1 MNQAWRILAGLAAGL
16 AIGAIWDR
24 AAWPAIAAVTTGA
37 DAVGGLWLDALKMT
51 IVPLVFALIVS
62 GVMST
67 ANAAASGRITL
78 RSTIL
83 FAILLPAGA
92 AFAALVAPLLLALWP
107 IPPQA
112 ALALTSAAPAVD
124 PGSMASAGP
133 YSFLRALISP
143 NIVAAAAD
151 GAMLAIAVFALLF
164 GFAASRI
171 EAGRR
176 AALKSF
182 FDAIVEAMLVIV
194 HWVLVAAPLGVFAL
208 AFVVG
213 ARTGLDSLGAFGH
226 YVVIVSLTLVLLTLV
241 TYPLAA
247 WGGGFRLAAFARAM
261 IPAQSVAT
269 STQSSLASLPA
280 MIEAAR
286 GPLGLPPH
294 VVGIT
299 LPLAVSLFRFTSP
312 AGNLAVA
319 IYIAGLYGID
329 LTAWQLASG
338 VFVAAIVSVSAVGI
352 ASAVTFF
359 PLMAPICLAMG
370 LPIELIGLLIAVE
383 TIPDIFRTIGNV
395 TADVAVT
402 TVVAR
407 DRWLREPRPRS

>member
-1 MNQAWRILAGLAAGL
+1 MKEAWRILAGLVAGL
-16 AIGAIWDR
+16 ALGTIWDA
-24 AAWPAIAAVTTGA
+24 AAWPALPGAIEAA

-67 ANAAASGRITL
+67 ANAAASGRITA
-78 RSTIL
+78 RSIL
-83 FAILLPAGA
+83 WFAILLPASAVFGA
-92 AFAALVAPLLLALWP
+92 IVTPLLLALWP
-107 IPPQA
+107 IPPQSAA
-112 ALALTSAAPAVD
+112 ALVAAAPAAETMAEAAA
-124 PGSMASAGP
+124 GS
-133 YSFLRALISP
+133 YSFLRAFVAP
-143 NIVAAAAD
+143 NVVAAAAQ

-164 GFAASRI
+164 GFAATRLGG
-171 EAGRR
+171 ERR
-176 AALKSF
+176 AVLATF
-182 FDAIVEAMLVIV
+182 FDAVVETMLGIVG
-194 HWVLVAAPLGVFAL
+194 WVLVVGPIGVFAL

-213 ARTGLDSLGAFGH
+213 ARTGFDSLGAFAH
-226 YVVIVSLTLVLLTLV
+226 YVAIVSLALLLLTII
-241 TYPLAA
+241 TYPLAV
-247 WGGGFRLAAFARAM
+247 WGGGVRLAAFARAM
-261 IPAQSVAT
+261 IPAQSVAIG
-269 STQSSLASLPA
+269 TQSSLASLPA

-286 GPLGLPPH
+286 GPLALPPR

-299 LPLAVSLFRFTSP
+299 LPLAVSLFRLTSA
-312 AGNLAVA
+312 AGNIAVA

-329 LTAWQLASG
+329 LSAWQLAAG
-338 VFVAAIVSVSAVGI
+338 ALVAAIVSVSAVGI

-402 TVVAR
+402 SIVAR
-407 DRWLREPRPRS
+407 DRG

>member
-1 MNQAWRILAGLAAGL
+1 MNQAWRILAGLMAGL
-16 AIGAIWDR
+16 ALGAIWDS
-24 AAWPAIAAVTTGA
+24 AAWPAIADVTAGA

-67 ANAAASGRITL
+67 ASAAASGRITAH
-78 RSTIL
+78 SIVL
-83 FAILLPAGA
+83 FAILLPA
-92 AFAALVAPLLLALWP
+92 AALFACFVTPLLLALWP

-112 ALALTSAAPAVD
+112 AAALTAAAPAADLVT
-124 PGSMASAGP
+124 AESAGP
-133 YSFLRALISP
+133 YDFLRAFVTP
-143 NIVAAAAD
+143 NVVAAAAD
-151 GAMLAIAVFALLF
+151 GAMLALAVFALVF

-171 EAGRR
+171 GDERR
-176 AALKSF
+176 TALATF
-182 FDAIVEAMLVIV
+182 FDAIVETMLTIV
-194 HWVLVAAPLGVFAL
+194 HWVLVVSPIGVFAL
-208 AFVVG
+208 TFVVG
-213 ARTGLDSLGAFGH
+213 ARTGFDSLGAFGH

-241 TYPLAA
+241 TYPLAVF
-247 WGGGFRLAAFARAM
+247 GGGVRLAAFARAM

-269 STQSSLASLPA
+269 GTQSSLASLPA

-286 GPLGLPPH
+286 GPLGLPPR
-294 VVGIT
+294 VVAIT
-299 LPLAVSLFRFTSP
+299 LPLAVSLFRLTSP
-312 AGNLAVA
+312 AGNIAVA
-319 IYIAGLYGID
+319 IYIAGLYGIE
-329 LTAWQLASG
+329 LSVWQFASG
-338 VFVAAIVSVSAVGI
+338 AIVAAIVSVSAVGI

-370 LPIELIGLLIAVE
+370 LPIELIALLIAVE

-407 DRWLREPRPRS
+407 GRR

>member
-1 MNQAWRILAGLAAGL
+1 MKEAWRILAGLAAGL
-16 AIGAIWDR
+16 ALGAIWDA
-24 AAWPAIAAVTTGA
+24 AAWPSLAGAIEAA
-37 DAVGGLWLDALKMT
+37 DAIGGLWLDALKMT

-67 ANAAASGRITL
+67 ANAAASGRITA
-78 RSTIL
+78 RSVLL

-92 AFAALVAPLLLALWP
+92 AFAAVVAPLLLALWP
-107 IPPQA
+107 IPPQSAA
-112 ALALTSAAPAVD
+112 ALVSAAPAAET
-124 PGSMASAGP
+124 MTEAAAGP
-133 YSFLRALISP
+133 YSFLRAFVAP
-143 NIVAAAAD
+143 NVIAAAAQ

-164 GFAASRI
+164 GFAATRLGG
-171 EAGRR
+171 ERR
-176 AALKSF
+176 AVLATF
-182 FDAIVEAMLVIV
+182 FDAVVETMLGIVG
-194 HWVLVAAPLGVFAL
+194 WVLVVGPIGVFAL

-213 ARTGLDSLGAFGH
+213 ARTGFDSLGAFGH
-226 YVVIVSLTLVLLTLV
+226 YVAIVSLTLLLLTLV
-241 TYPLAA
+241 TYPLAV
-247 WGGGFRLAAFARAM
+247 WGGGVRLAAFARAM
-261 IPAQSVAT
+261 IPAQSVAIG
-269 STQSSLASLPA
+269 TQSSLASLPA

-286 GPLGLPPH
+286 GPLALPPR

-299 LPLAVSLFRFTSP
+299 LPLAVSLFRLTSP

-329 LTAWQLASG
+329 LSVWQLAAG
-338 VFVAAIVSVSAVGI
+338 VVVAAIVSVSAVGI

-395 TADVAVT
+395 TGDVAVT
-402 TVVAR
+402 AVVAR
-407 DRWLREPRPRS
+407 SRQSD